1 MFKVWNVL
9 FHVGQLLNAHLETDF
24 KDRWGQH
31 VLNVVKVGIVSM
43 QLFFKKAF
51 PLFFLEYPVTDIN
64 KNPF

>member
-51 PLFFLEYPVTDIN
+51 PLFF
-64 KNPF
+64 